1 MADPSETT
9 QISRK
14 DARNEPT
21 EEVFEALRELSTQVR
36 SLQSEVR
43 AIRVQTRSLPASGVE
58 PPGWEDEE
66 FRSRASFAWVRSLE
80 GPTSRQPP
88 VPRLLLEIVFLGA
101 VAVAAAIAELDAKV
115 IAAVMA
121 GAWVLVALA
130 EWAAARAE
138 RQRTEVVYAPLP
150 QTGPAFVEDPSWF
163 APPVERTSLDVVEE
177 ADDTAADLPQASA

>member
-9 QISRK
+9 RISRG
-14 DARNEPT
+14 DANEHA
-21 EEVFEALRELSTQVR
+21 EDVFDALRELSTQVR
-36 SLQSEVR
+36 GLQSEVR
-43 AIRVQTRSLPASGVE
+43 TIRVQTRSLPAAGAE
-58 PPGWEDEE
+58 PPGWEDED

-80 GPTSRQPP
+80 GPSRRQPA
-88 VPRLLLEIVFLGA
+88 VPRLLLEIVFLAA

-115 IAAVMA
+115 IAGVMA

-130 EWAAARAE
+130 EWTVARAE
-138 RQRTEVVYAPLP
+138 RRRGEAAYAPLP

-163 APPVERTSLDVVEE
+163 VPPVERTSLDVVED